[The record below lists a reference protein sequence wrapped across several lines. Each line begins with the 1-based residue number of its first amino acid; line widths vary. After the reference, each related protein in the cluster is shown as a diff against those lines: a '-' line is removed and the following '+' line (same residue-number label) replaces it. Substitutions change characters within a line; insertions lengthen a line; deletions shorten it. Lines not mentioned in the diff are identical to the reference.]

1 VLRDEV
7 GLPTY
12 RYEWAATSAISRQY
26 PGLALTTIL
35 ICICFLDT
43 YLIATG
49 EITDLEVQTSERMQ
63 DYFLD
68 FVEDPESLPG
78 MDGLNMM
85 SLRPEEGNWRSLGR
99 MDRWCSLLMGILLR
113 RLSYS

>member
-1 VLRDEV
+1 
-7 GLPTY
+7 
-12 RYEWAATSAISRQY
+12 
-26 PGLALTTIL
+26 
-35 ICICFLDT
+35 LDT

-85 SLRPEEGNWRSLGR
+85 SLRPRGKLAQFGADGQVVQFVDGDTVEALVIF
-99 MDRWCSLLMGILLR
+99 LMMCIIPLPEAA
-113 RLSYS
+113 